1 MDDVQ
6 RGPDERGDHFGQLEK
21 GDLVGIA
28 EVEHF
33 ARQCVI
39 GGEPV
44 DAVDEIVNEAEA
56 PRLPAVTVYRQGD
69 ARQRVG
75 DELRN
80 DATVSRAHARAVRVE
95 NSDDA
100 RVQPVRAMVG
110 HRQRF
115 GEALG
120 FVVHAPRTDRVD
132 VAPVRFRLRVD
143 LGIAVHLAGGG
154 DQVSR
159 PVRLGDAERVQ
170 GADAIDL
177 EGVNGMPQIVPGAGG
192 TGEMQDEVDGIVDD
206 EWLRDVVPQEPEP
219 GVGSQVCQVRGRP
232 RQQVVD
238 PDDMPVSLQEIVAE
252 VRAEEPGGSG
262 DQHGRGGWA
271 ADAHTYTRF
280 GSTRRVASP
289 RPRL

>member
-1 MDDVQ
+1 
-6 RGPDERGDHFGQLEK
+6 
-21 GDLVGIA
+21 
-28 EVEHF
+28 
-33 ARQCVI
+33 
-39 GGEPV
+39 
-44 DAVDEIVNEAEA
+44 
-56 PRLPAVTVYRQGD
+56 
-69 ARQRVG
+69 
-75 DELRN
+75 RN
-80 DATVSRAHARAVRVE
+80 DAPVSSAHARAVRVE
-95 NSDDA
+95 DSDDA

-110 HRQRF
+110 HRQGF

-120 FVVHAPRTDRVD
+120 FVVRAPRTDRVD

-219 GVGSQVCQVRGRP
+219 GAWTCAGSKRFRPSTMIGVRMRDRIWP
-232 RQQVVD
+232 RSRDRNSFQ
-238 PDDMPVSLQEIVAE
+238 S
-252 VRAEEPGGSG
+252 VRMRSA
-262 DQHGRGGWA
+262 WA
-271 ADAHTYTRF
+271 SRAASRADFA
-280 GSTRRVASP
+280 
-289 RPRL
+289 